1 MQHLPTDRL
10 AALADE
16 APSPEESAHLALC
29 AECSREVRAYES
41 LLAMARAEGDTAGH
55 LEMPLT
61 RWDAIATELRRG
73 TRDAVMPA
81 TRARRFAVPM
91 WAGRAAAAVFLLA
104 GGIAIGRVSAAGSA
118 AVSVAKN
125 DPPVVKPAPKPSGP
139 KAPAPTPVELAPRAS
154 DVRVASNTAPS
165 VDSLIPT
172 TFASVEEARLWMQ
185 RFEMGFQNAAAFV
198 AARDTTGVAPA
209 DPQTYR
215 ARLAALDRAGRVM
228 RDALRDAP
236 EDPVINGYYLTT
248 LGQREATL
256 RQINYAQPGGQRVIG
271 F

>member
-16 APSPEESAHLALC
+16 APSPEETAHLALC

-41 LLAMARAEGDTAGH
+41 LLAMARAEGDTAGY

-61 RWDAIATELRRG
+61 RWDAIAAELRGG
-73 TRDAVMPA
+73 TRDSAKPA
-81 TRARRFAVPM
+81 TRSRRIAVPV
-91 WAGRAAAAVFLLA
+91 WAQRAAAAVFLLA
-104 GGIAIGRVSAAGSA
+104 GGIAIGRYSAPEA
-118 AVSVAKN
+118 AVNVARN
-125 DPPVVKPAPKPSGP
+125 DPPVVKPAPRPNQPKP
-139 KAPAPTPVELAPRAS
+139 PAPVELAQPKPSAVQQAS
-154 DVRVASNTAPS
+154 YQAPS

-172 TFASVEEARLWMQ
+172 SFASVEEARLWMQ
-185 RFEMGFQNAAAFV
+185 RFEVGFQNAAAFV
-198 AARDTTGVAPA
+198 AARDTAGVTVPA
-209 DPQTYR
+209 DAQTYR

-256 RQINYAQPGGQRVIG
+256 RQINVSQPGGQRVIG

>member
-16 APSPEESAHLALC
+16 APSPEESAHLAHC

-41 LLAMARAEGDTAGH
+41 LLAMARAEGDTAGY

-61 RWDAIATELRRG
+61 RWDAIAAELRGGARG
-73 TRDAVMPA
+73 TAVPA
-81 TRARRFAVPM
+81 ARARRSVVPV
-91 WAGRAAAAVFLLA
+91 WAQRAAAAVFLLA
-104 GGIAIGRVSAAGSA
+104 GGIAIGRVSASDMATSIA
-118 AVSVAKN
+118 RN
-125 DPPVVKPAPKPSGP
+125 DPPVVKPAPKPNGP
-139 KAPAPTPVELAPRAS
+139 KAPAPVEAAQPRPS
-154 DVRVASNTAPS
+154 DVRVASNSAPS
-165 VDSLIPT
+165 VDSLVPT

-185 RFEMGFQNAAAFV
+185 RFEVGFQKAAAFV
-198 AARDTTGVAPA
+198 AARDTAGVTSA
-209 DPQTYR
+209 DPQMYR

-256 RQINYAQPGGQRVIG
+256 RQINVAQPGGQRVIG

>member
-16 APSPEESAHLALC
+16 APSPEESAHLAHC
-29 AECSREVRAYES
+29 AECSREVHAYES
-41 LLAMARAEGDTAGH
+41 LLAMARAEGDTAGY

-61 RWDAIATELRRG
+61 RWDAISAELRG
-73 TRDAVMPA
+73 GARDGVKPTA
-81 TRARRFAVPM
+81 RARRVVIPV
-91 WAGRAAAAVFLLA
+91 WAQRAAAAVFLLA
-104 GGIAIGRVSAAGSA
+104 GGIAIGRFSAPEA
-118 AVSVAKN
+118 AVSIVRN
-125 DPPVVKPAPKPSGP
+125 DPPVVKPAPKPGP
-139 KAPAPTPVELAPRAS
+139 KAPAPVEMAQPKPS
-154 DVRVASNTAPS
+154 DVRVASNAAPS

-172 TFASVEEARLWMQ
+172 SFASVEEARLWMQ
-185 RFEMGFQNAAAFV
+185 RFEVGFQNAAAFV
-198 AARDTTGVAPA
+198 AARDTAGVTPA

-256 RQINYAQPGGQRVIG
+256 RQINVAQPGGQRVIG